1 MASKL
6 SAQPDWADL
15 LKQGAWFAQ
24 LPAHL
29 RELLLRHGQTQH
41 LDAGQRLFLR
51 GDPCDGLYAV
61 LSGAMLISGSTQ
73 DGRNAVLAVLPPA
86 TWFGEISIIDDGPR
100 THDAHAHMASTLW
113 WVSRSVVDDLLAE
126 HPELWRHL
134 ARLVTAKTRLLF
146 MRLSDMAA
154 QPAQARLIHELL
166 RLAEGYGM
174 AQTTSGPRV
183 LPIKLEQLAGLAST
197 SRQTASEVLGQLQ
210 RLGVVRRQALGLEVL
225 DTEALRQ
232 QLHTPPAP
240 NGF

>member
-1 MASKL
+1 MASTPSLPELHGLL
-6 SAQPDWADL
+6 S
-15 LKQGAWFAQ
+15 QGAWFAQ
-24 LPAHL
+24 LPPHL
-29 RELLLRHGQTQH
+29 RELLLQRGQTQH

-61 LSGAMLISGSTQ
+61 LSGAMLISGSSAE
-73 DGRNAVLAVLPPA
+73 GRSTTLAVLEPP

-100 THDAHAHMASTLW
+100 THDAHAHLATTLW

-126 HPELWRHL
+126 HPLLWRHL

-146 MRLSDMAA
+146 MRLSDMTA

-174 AQTTSGPRV
+174 AQAASGARL

-210 RLGVVRRQALGLEVL
+210 RLGLVRRQAQGLEVL
-225 DTEALRQ
+225 DIQALKTQ
-232 QLHTPPAP
+232 GGALSAAHTPK
-240 NGF
+240 

>member
-1 MASKL
+1 MASKP
-6 SAQPDWADL
+6 SSQANPADL
-15 LKQGAWFAQ
+15 LGHGAWFAQ

-29 RELLLRHGQTQH
+29 RELLLQHGQTQH

-61 LSGAMLISGSTQ
+61 LSGAMLISGSSAE
-73 DGRNAVLAVLPPA
+73 GRSTVLAVLEPP

-100 THDAHAHMASTLW
+100 THDAHAHLATTLW

-126 HPELWRHL
+126 HPLLWQHL

-146 MRLSDMAA
+146 MRLSDMTA

-174 AQTTSGPRV
+174 AQSTSGARL

-210 RLGVVRRQALGLEVL
+210 RQGLVRRQAQGLEVL
-225 DTEALRQ
+225 DIAALRAQ
-232 QLHTPPAP
+232 WQTPPTGAR
-240 NGF
+240 

>member
-1 MASKL
+1 MASKP
-6 SAQPDWADL
+6 SSRADGAGKL
-15 LKQGAWFAQ
+15 EQGAWFSQ

-29 RELLLRHGQTQH
+29 RELLLQHGQTQH

-61 LSGAMLISGSTQ
+61 LSGAMLISGSSVE
-73 DGRNAVLAVLPPA
+73 GRSTVLAVLPPS

-100 THDAHAHMASTLW
+100 THDAHAHLATTLW
-113 WVSRSVVDDLLAE
+113 WVSRSVVDDLLAD
-126 HPELWRHL
+126 HPMLWRHL

-146 MRLSDMAA
+146 MRLSDMTA
-154 QPAQARLIHELL
+154 QPAPARLIQELL

-174 AQTTSGPRV
+174 AQTASGPRV

-210 RLGVVRRQALGLEVL
+210 RQGLVRRQTQGLEVL

-232 QLHTPPAP
+232 QLHTPLIT

>member
-1 MASKL
+1 MASKP
-6 SAQPDWADL
+6 SSQANPAEL
-15 LKQGAWFAQ
+15 LGHGAWFAQ
-24 LPAHL
+24 LPTHL
-29 RELLLRHGQTQH
+29 RELLLQHGQTQH

-61 LSGAMLISGSTQ
+61 LSGAMLISGSNAE
-73 DGRNAVLAVLPPA
+73 GRSTVLAVLEPP

-100 THDAHAHMASTLW
+100 THDAHAHLTTTLW

-126 HPELWRHL
+126 HPLLWRHL

-146 MRLSDMAA
+146 MRLSDMTA

-174 AQTTSGPRV
+174 AQTPSGARL

-210 RLGVVRRQALGLEVL
+210 RLGLVRRQAQGLEVL
-225 DTEALRQ
+225 NTEGLRQ
-232 QLHTPPAP
+232 QLQTPPAD